1 MQPQKLGERR
11 GSLAVGTGINLVDNL
26 TKLLFFFLFSKKKK
40 VAVFIII
47 IIIIRNWYHYLLLVR
62 LLLGHPKNLINLLKW
77 IKSRIFEFISS

>member
-26 TKLLFFFLFSKKKK
+26 TKLLFFFYSPKKK

-62 LLLGHPKNLINLLKW
+62 LLLGHPKNLINRLKW